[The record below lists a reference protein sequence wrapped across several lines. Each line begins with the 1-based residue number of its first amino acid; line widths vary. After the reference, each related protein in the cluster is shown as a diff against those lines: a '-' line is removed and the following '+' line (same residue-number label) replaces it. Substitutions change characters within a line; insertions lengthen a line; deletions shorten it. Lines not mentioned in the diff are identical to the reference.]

1 MPEDLQS
8 LFLLD
13 PEVIYLNHGSF
24 GACPKPVFE
33 TYQQWQRDLE
43 RQPLELLDRRIT
55 DLMLEARLA
64 LAEMLNCA
72 ADEIVYFPNPTT
84 AINMVARSLDLGP
97 GDEILSTDHEYG
109 AMDRTWR
116 FICAKTRARYV
127 RHPIALPVETP
138 DAFIETLWQ
147 DFNAHTKV
155 VFISHITSPTALTFP
170 VQEICRRAREAGV
183 FSIVDGAHAPG
194 HIPLDLASLGADF
207 YTGACHKWLCA
218 PKGTAFLYTRREM
231 QHLLEPLV
239 VSWGWEAEEPS
250 SSQFVDHHE
259 WQGTRDP
266 SAFLSVPSAIAFQRQ
281 HDWDHV
287 RQRCHRLA
295 FQTRERI
302 QALTGLPPICP
313 DDADWFNQM
322 FAARLPDMDLD
333 ALKQRLLD
341 EFRIEVIVRSWNDQ
355 PLIRVC
361 FQGYNDVTDADALID
376 ALGILLPQMR
386 I

>member
-1 MPEDLQS
+1 MPENLRS

-13 PEVIYLNHGSF
+13 PEAIYLNHGSY
-24 GACPKPVFE
+24 GACPRPVFE
-33 TYQQWQRDLE
+33 TYQQWQRELE
-43 RQPLELLDRRIT
+43 RQPLEFLDRRIT
-55 DLMLEARLA
+55 HLMVEARIA

-84 AINMVARSLDLGP
+84 AINMVARSLRLGS

-116 FICAKTRARYV
+116 FICAKTGARYV
-127 RHPIALPVETP
+127 HHPIPLPVETP
-138 DAFIETLWQ
+138 EAFIETLWQ
-147 DFNAHTKV
+147 GFNARTKV

-183 FSIVDGAHAPG
+183 LNIVDGAHTPG
-194 HIPLDLASLGADF
+194 HIPLDLTALGADI

-239 VSWGWEAEEPS
+239 VSWGWEANEPS
-250 SSQFVDHHE
+250 ASQYIDHHE

-266 SAFLSVPSAIAFQRQ
+266 SAFLTVPAAIAFQHQ
-281 HDWDHV
+281 HDWDLV
-287 RQRCHRLA
+287 RQRCHQLA
-295 FQTRERI
+295 CQTRERI
-302 QALTGLPPICP
+302 QALTDLPPICP
-313 DDADWFNQM
+313 EDDGWFNQM
-322 FAARLPDMDLD
+322 FAARLPEVDPD
-333 ALKQRLLD
+333 ALQQRLLE
-341 EFRIEVIVRSWNDQ
+341 EFHIEVIVRFWNDQ

-361 FQGYNDVTDADALID
+361 FQGYNDTSDAEALID
-376 ALGILLPQMR
+376 ALRILLPQMSL
-386 I
+386 